1 MSAATAVSSANASG
15 AEWRRRLRA
24 ALPALSLALVIA
36 AIAWLNPRAISYFGF
51 TLMLNLAIPIA
62 LATMAQMFVIA
73 GNDLD
78 LSIGT
83 FVGFVCCVA
92 ATWLH
97 DTPWLGV
104 LTLIGC
110 VALYAALGALIYL
123 RNLPSIVVTL
133 GMSFVWQ
140 GLAILL
146 LPKPG
151 GKAPG
156 WLLAIMGVKPPFVP
170 FPIVAAVVIAAVGYF
185 GLMRTSYGAILRAS
199 GGNALAIERAG
210 WSLLRAKMTLF
221 ALAGVFGVLSGMAL
235 VGITTSADANIGN
248 GYTLLSIAG
257 VILGGGEFVGGVVS
271 PIGAV
276 LGALTMAMAASPLL
290 TFMHIP
296 PDWQVAANGAILIIV
311 LAARV
316 AITRKGVGPMTAAFQ
331 TLLKRPWIWSFVG
344 AAVVWLAAIVFTGG
358 YGAGGML
365 TAALSLAVFTV
376 IVGVGQMFVITLGPG
391 NVDLSLPANIGLASA
406 VAMKTMGGDDRHGP
420 RRPRRRDRLRA
431 CGRPRQLSPDLGVA
445 HPADH
450 RDAVGELHHPV
461 DRHLLTGAGCRS
473 SRRRASP
480 ISPTLSSRACR
491 CWRS

>member
-1 MSAATAVSSANASG
+1 VTVSAVAPVRSANASG

-83 FVGFVCCVA
+83 FVGFVCCVT

-104 LTLIGC
+104 LALIGC
-110 VALYAALGALIYL
+110 IALYAA
-123 RNLPSIVVTL
+123 
-133 GMSFVWQ
+133 
-140 GLAILL
+140 LAILL

-156 WLLAIMGVKPPFVP
+156 WLLAIMGVKPPFIP
-170 FPIVAAVVIAAVGYF
+170 FPIVAALVIAAVGYF

-221 ALAGVFGVLSGMAL
+221 ALAGAFGVLSGMAL

-271 PIGAV
+271 PVGAV

-316 AITRKGVGPMTAAFQ
+316 AITRKG
-331 TLLKRPWIWSFVG
+331 S
-344 AAVVWLAAIVFTGG
+344 
-358 YGAGGML
+358 
-365 TAALSLAVFTV
+365 
-376 IVGVGQMFVITLGPG
+376 
-391 NVDLSLPANIGLASA
+391 
-406 VAMKTMGGDDRHGP
+406 DR
-420 RRPRRRDRLRA
+420 
-431 CGRPRQLSPDLGVA
+431 
-445 HPADH
+445 
-450 RDAVGELHHPV
+450 
-461 DRHLLTGAGCRS
+461 
-473 SRRRASP
+473 
-480 ISPTLSSRACR
+480 
-491 CWRS
+491 